1 MPKSVYLMALG
12 IFAMV
17 TSEFLVGGLMPQ
29 ISEDLGVTI
38 PQVGYLITAFAI
50 AMAAGGPFATALVLK
65 LRPKAAL
72 MTLYAVFLLGNV
84 LAAVATDYWVMMAG
98 RVITGTASSAFFGV
112 SLAVVAQITKPELR
126 GRATGLTMQ
135 GLMVGTLLGLPV
147 STLVGEQWGW
157 RAGFVA
163 VGIIT
168 VIAAIAT
175 VIVVPSLGHAQD
187 SGGFREELSAFRNG
201 KLWLI
206 ICTSTLIIGAT
217 FSAFSY
223 FTPILTEVTGYSRD
237 IVPLLLLAYGAATV
251 IGNAV
256 VARLADTHTIRV
268 LVTGLALNAL
278 FLSAFAL
285 FADLKVPAV
294 LAMMGIGFVGVTMN
308 PAMIS
313 RVQRAANAR
322 ALVNTVHTSFITL
335 GVVIGSWIGGLGIN
349 AYGLRTPLWL
359 GAVLAVLALIALV
372 PDMGQMRRRPVDG
385 PGAVEEEGSVTRERA
400 EAGQRG

>member
-50 AMAAGGPFATALVLK
+50 AMAAGGPFATVLVLK

-72 MTLYAVFLLGNV
+72 MTLYAVFLLGNA
-84 LAAVATDYWVMMAG
+84 LAAVATDYWVMVAG

-168 VIAAIAT
+168 IIAAIAT
-175 VIVVPSLGHAQD
+175 VIVVPSLGHAED
-187 SGGFREELSAFRNG
+187 AGGLREEMSAFRNG

-223 FTPILTEVTGYSRD
+223 FTPILTDVTGFSRG
-237 IVPLLLLAYGAATV
+237 VVSLLLLAYGAATV

-256 VARLADTHTIRV
+256 VARFADTHTIRV
-268 LVTGLALNAL
+268 LATGLTLNVL

-285 FADLKVPAV
+285 LADLKAPAV

-335 GVVIGSWIGGLGIN
+335 GVVIGSWLGGLGIN
-349 AYGLRTPLWL
+349 AHGLRAPLWL
-359 GAVLAVLALIALV
+359 GAVLAVLALVALV
-372 PDMGQMRRRPVDG
+372 PDMGRLRRTPAGTPDEAAEEHRP
-385 PGAVEEEGSVTRERA
+385 AREAA

>member
-1 MPKSVYLMALG
+1 MPKAVYLMALG

-38 PQVGYLITAFAI
+38 PQVGYLITAFAV
-50 AMAAGGPFATALVLK
+50 AMAVGGPFATAVVLK

-72 MTLYAVFLLGNV
+72 MTLYAVFLLGNA
-84 LAAVATDYWVMMAG
+84 LAAVATDYWVMLAG

-126 GRATGLTMQ
+126 GRATGLAMQ

-157 RAGFVA
+157 RAGFVV
-163 VGIIT
+163 VGIVT
-168 VIAAIAT
+168 VIAAVAT
-175 VIVVPSLGHAQD
+175 LIVVPSLEHAQD
-187 SGGFREELSAFRNG
+187 SGGFRQEVSAFRNG

-223 FTPILTEVTGYSRD
+223 YTPILTEVTGYSRD

-268 LVTGLALNAL
+268 LTTGLALNVL

-285 FADLKVPAV
+285 FADLKVPAL

-335 GVVIGSWIGGLGIN
+335 GVVIGSWLGGLGIN
-349 AYGLRTPLWL
+349 AYGLRAPLWL
-359 GAVLAVLALIALV
+359 GAILAVLALVALI
-372 PDMGQMRRRPVDG
+372 PDMGQMRRRPAAG
-385 PGAVEEEGSVTRERA
+385 PAVAAAGESPAREAA